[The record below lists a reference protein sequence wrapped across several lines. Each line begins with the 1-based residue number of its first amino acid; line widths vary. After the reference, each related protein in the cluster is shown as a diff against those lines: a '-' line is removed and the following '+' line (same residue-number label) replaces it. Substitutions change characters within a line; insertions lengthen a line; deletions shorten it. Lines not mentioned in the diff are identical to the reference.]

1 MLSISS
7 MQTNTRAHM
16 QLMHAHSNK
25 IHEMRRDDEKFIMCC
40 MSHAVD
46 IMTRH
51 TEGDRVDLQL
61 TPWVEMGNMLA

>member
-1 MLSISS
+1 MLSICS

-16 QLMHAHSNK
+16 QLMHAQTVRK
-25 IHEMRRDDEKFIMCC
+25 FMKCVEKCIMCC

-61 TPWVEMGNMLA
+61 TPWVETGNMLA

>member
-1 MLSISS
+1 
-7 MQTNTRAHM
+7 M
-16 QLMHAHSNK
+16 QLMHAQTVRK
-25 IHEMRRDDEKFIMCC
+25 FMKCVEKCIMCC

-61 TPWVEMGNMLA
+61 TPSVETGNMLAC